1 MKKWHIYIIIFVISI
16 ALMGL
21 IYVQSIYIQRAL
33 VIQNTIFETY
43 ANEAMVR
50 TAIRIEEEEATQLLN
65 SSQYNNLYNQ
75 TQSINGN
82 CGLNLQ
88 YQNGIIILD
97 VVKGPDTYTFKG
109 QNLQDIDSLVKMAQL
124 GNEIE
129 AELTHGLLNSYND
142 MVENMTMQFLYG
154 NNSAPVFDSSKI
166 FNYLSYELERIGI
179 NTDFEFAL
187 IDGYTFKK
195 LISTIDK
202 LTPEIRQEAYKTP
215 IHTSFFNDDHAIL
228 MVQFPNKKSYLLK
241 SNSQLL
247 KASFFFI
254 ILIAAAFGAS
264 LLIIFKQKKLSELK
278 TDFINNMTH
287 ELKTPVATIS
297 LATEMLNK
305 EKVRDDKDKVM
316 NYNKII
322 SLENK
327 RLGTHIERV
336 LQIAQLDKDE
346 LKLSKETVDV
356 NEIINDLLIK
366 FQLRLD
372 DVDAEINTDLKA
384 LKTKFRAD
392 KTHIIN
398 MFSNL
403 IDNAIKYSS
412 DERKL
417 NINIVT
423 ENIKDT
429 IVFKITDNG
438 IGMNKSDQKKIFT
451 KFYRV
456 PTGNIHNVKGFGLG
470 LSYVKTIIEAH
481 KGTIEVNSEPN
492 KYTTFI
498 VSLPTTNKLNL

>member
-1 MKKWHIYIIIFVISI
+1 
-16 ALMGL
+16 MGL
-21 IYVQSIYIQRAL
+21 VYVQSIYIQRAL
-33 VIQNTIFETY
+33 IIQNTIFETY

-65 SSQYNNLYNQ
+65 STQYNNLYNE

-82 CGLNLQ
+82 CGLKLH
-88 YQNGIIILD
+88 YQDGIIILD
-97 VVKGPDTYTFKG
+97 VKKGNDTYTFKG
-109 QNLQDIDSLVKMAQL
+109 QNLQDIDSLVKIAQL
-124 GNEIE
+124 GPEIE
-129 AELTHGLLNSYND
+129 TELTTGLLNGYND
-142 MVENMTMQFLYG
+142 MIENMTMQFLYG
-154 NNSAPVFDSSKI
+154 NNAAPVFDSTKI

-195 LISTIDK
+195 IISTIKK
-202 LTPEIRQEAYKTP
+202 LTPEVHQVAYKTP
-215 IHTSFFNDDHAIL
+215 IHTSFFTDEHAIL
-228 MVQFPNKKSYLLK
+228 LVNFPNKKSYLLK

-254 ILIAAAFGAS
+254 LLIAVAFGAS

-305 EKVRDDKDKVM
+305 EKVRDDKDKVL

-322 SLENK
+322 SVENK
-327 RLGTHIERV
+327 RLGSHIERV

-346 LKLSKETVDV
+346 LKLKKETVDI
-356 NEIINDLLIK
+356 NEIINDLIIK

-372 DVDAEINTDLKA
+372 DVKAEITTDLKA
-384 LKTKFRAD
+384 DKTKFRAD

-403 IDNAIKYSS
+403 LDNAIKYSS

-417 NINIVT
+417 KIEISTKNV
-423 ENIKDT
+423 KDS

-438 IGMNKSDQKKIFT
+438 IGMAKTDQKKIFT

-481 KGTIEVNSEPN
+481 KGSIDVNSESN

-498 VSLPTTNKLNL
+498 VTLPTTNNLNL